1 MKDQRVVANPFRI
14 LSPKLDSEAAR
25 LHDLHKM
32 PVSESVS
39 PEEGLLIMMSKL
51 IEMSK
56 ILSRTVVTAEDEQI
70 AACEALAN
78 DVHKQEEMVTKDLV
92 AASASIGH
100 NLFKLIVRFPGRL
113 ERIGDMFQSILTCCK
128 IKQSEGIPFSDK
140 AYGELAQIFSIL
152 VDMLTNVRDSMLVR
166 NKALLDLIFTH
177 RKQLAQLLLDARFAH
192 WERLEAGFCAPSASS
207 IYLDILDSLT
217 AANEY
222 VAKMCDSLMAID
234 KAMGE

>member
-1 MKDQRVVANPFRI
+1 M
-14 LSPKLDSEAAR
+14 DSEAAK
-25 LHDLHKM
+25 LQDLHKM

-56 ILSRTVVTAEDEQI
+56 ILSRAVVNAESEQI
-70 AACEALAN
+70 AACEALAQ

-92 AASASIGH
+92 ASSASIGH
-100 NLFKLIVRFPGRL
+100 NLFRIIVRFPGRL
-113 ERIGDMFQSILTCCK
+113 ERIGDMFQSILTCCR
-128 IKQSEGIPFSDK
+128 IKQRDGIPFSDK
-140 AYGELAQIFSIL
+140 VYGDLAQIFTLL
-152 VDMLTNVRDSMLVR
+152 VEILTNVRDSLIVR
-166 NKALLDLIFTH
+166 NKALLDLIVAH

-192 WERLEAGFCAPSASS
+192 WDRLEAGFCAPSASS

-222 VAKMCDSLMAID
+222 VAKMCDSLIAID
-234 KAMGE
+234 DAVGE